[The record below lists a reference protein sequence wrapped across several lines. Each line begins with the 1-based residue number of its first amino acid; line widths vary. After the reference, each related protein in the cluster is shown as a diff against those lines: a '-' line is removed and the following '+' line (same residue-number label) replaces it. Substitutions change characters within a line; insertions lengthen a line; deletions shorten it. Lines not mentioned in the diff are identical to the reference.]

1 MSDTPG
7 AAATPATP
15 YKHDLAVQS
24 PLTLIMRIK
33 SPADYESLNT
43 MLTALQ
49 AAPPEHNKVWAALE
63 LLKTVHFARFVFMEN
78 NTRLAVITTYDG
90 KFEDY
95 IADFTRVIG
104 DIFNGLLAHMEDAP
118 PLPVQQYPK
127 EFLKYVFDNDLRG
140 MPPFY
145 SAFPNDTV
153 VDIKAAL
160 EEKKQREEG

>member
-1 MSDTPG
+1 MSDSSG
-7 AAATPATP
+7 AAATPAAP
-15 YKHDLAVQS
+15 YKHEVAVQS
-24 PLTLIMRIK
+24 PLTLIMKIK
-33 SPADYESLNT
+33 SPADYAQLNA

-104 DIFNGLLAHMEDAP
+104 EIFNGLLAHMEDAP

-127 EFLKYVFDNDLRG
+127 EFLEYVSVNDLKG

-145 SAFPNDTV
+145 SAYPKATV
-153 VDIKAAL
+153 TDIHAAFAAQKEL
-160 EEKKQREEG
+160 EGG

>member
-1 MSDTPG
+1 MSEKAG
-7 AAATPATP
+7 SVATSPAP

-24 PLTLIMRIK
+24 PLTLIMKIK
-33 SPADYESLNT
+33 SPVDYEQLHAT
-43 MLTALQ
+43 LVGIQAL
-49 AAPPEHNKVWAALE
+49 PSDKNPVWAALE

-104 DIFNGLLAHMEDAP
+104 DIFNALLVHMEGAP
-118 PLPVQQYPK
+118 PLPVQKNPK
-127 EFLKYVFDNDLRG
+127 EFLEYVRNNDLGG

-145 SAFPNDTV
+145 SAYPKSTV
-153 VDIKAAL
+153 SDIHKALQAQAEL
-160 EEKKQREEG
+160 EGD